1 MTINRLY
8 FSTTSKSKAQHLQ
21 DFFSNVGIQV
31 LPVELQIP
39 ETQSIKPA
47 EVVLEKLK
55 VACSLT
61 ALRPLLV
68 DDVGL
73 TIPSLMGFP
82 GALLK
87 PIMELGGLGLLREL
101 TASKANNFCIEA
113 EFVCALAI
121 ALGSKARDN
130 ESIITCIGSMKGKL
144 DLRNDEYMQDRATKR
159 CFYPEGYDKT
169 IADLE
174 LIDSALGFQHRFR
187 ALEELKRQL
196 QKELL

>member
-8 FSTTSKSKAQHLQ
+8 FSTTSQSKAQHFQ
-21 DFFSNVGIQV
+21 DFFSKHGVQI
-31 LPVELQIP
+31 LPVELSIP
-39 ETQSIKPA
+39 ETQSIKPE

-55 VACSLT
+55 VACTLT

-101 TASKANNFCIEA
+101 TASKANNFSIEA
-113 EFVCALAI
+113 EFVCALAV
-121 ALGSKARDN
+121 ALGTKARDN
-130 ESIITCIGSMKGKL
+130 ESILTCSGSMKGTL
-144 DLRNDEYMQDRATKR
+144 DLRNDEFMHDRATKR

-187 ALEELKRQL
+187 ALEELKG
-196 QKELL
+196 LLVTEKP